1 MSNNKKIPVEKSKF
15 FHIYIHEVWRLATE
29 IIVNCEYVFNEAKV
43 PDEGYS
49 IQVSSNIHSH
59 IIYVL
64 INSANLKK
72 MIFTLPNRGK
82 DESKKQYEF
91 RLERSNLLKQLF
103 NGIDIT
109 EIKNNKVR
117 NTLEHFDEYIDKEN
131 LKFSGCELDS
141 GLRAAYNM
149 TLSDWD
155 VFFPRVYP
163 IRLYVA
169 NEKKFYNMNFSID
182 IGKIYEEAKAII
194 DRMKSLEIFKNE
206 DEAGGLLLVL

>member
-1 MSNNKKIPVEKSKF
+1 MSSNKKISVEKSKF
-15 FHIYIHEVWRLATE
+15 FSIYIHEVWRLATE

-43 PDEGYS
+43 PDKGHS

-72 MIFTLPNRGK
+72 MIFTSPNRAR

-91 RLERSNLLKQLF
+91 RVERSKLLKELF
-103 NGIDIT
+103 NGIDII

-131 LKFSGCELDS
+131 LRFAGGEAEV

-163 IRLYVA
+163 VRLYVA
-169 NEKKFYNMNFSID
+169 NEKKFYNMSFSID
-182 IGKIYEEAKAII
+182 IGKIYEEARAII
-194 DRMKSLEIFKNE
+194 ERMKSLEIFKNE
-206 DEAGGLLLVL
+206 DEAGGLLIVL